1 MPQKNYTMRI
11 EYVQGNYQHAG
22 LGTYE
27 HQLAEALKK
36 HPDIELFKT
45 TTKNISGFPIFL
57 TKNISADITHFTNQE
72 LLSPFVCKN
81 KKFMAT
87 VHDLTVIKMN
97 LFSKSPS
104 KLRYFADK
112 LYKLKLAS
120 LKKAK
125 GIIVVSENT
134 KKDFL
139 EYLSFPEDKIKVTYE
154 AANPSFRPIP
164 NIKKQKHTLL
174 FVGNELPHKNM
185 PTLLSAIALV
195 KKNIPDIKLM
205 KIGSGGWRGTRAKLM
220 KLIKKLNIK
229 DAVFFKQNVPNITDY
244 YNSAEALI
252 LPSLYEGFGLPVL
265 EAMACGCPVICSNTT
280 ALPEIAGDAALYVDP
295 KQSYDIAEKII
306 ALLTNKQLK
315 QKLIRKGLER
325 NKKFTWEKCAAQ
337 TAAAYQQFAH
347 Q

>member
-1 MPQKNYTMRI
+1 MRI
-11 EYVQGNYQHAG
+11 QYVQGNYQHAG

-36 HPDIELFKT
+36 HPDIEIFKT

-57 TKNISADITHFTNQE
+57 TKTVSADLTHFTNQE
-72 LLSPFVCKN
+72 LLSPLVCRN
-81 KKFMAT
+81 KRFIAT

-112 LYKLKLAS
+112 LYKLKIAS

-125 GIIVVSENT
+125 GIMAVSENT
-134 KKDFL
+134 KKDLL
-139 EYLSFPEDKIKVTYE
+139 EYLSFPEDKIKVTHE
-154 AANPSFRPIP
+154 AANPSFRQMP
-164 NIKKQKHTLL
+164 NIKKQKHTIL

-185 PTLLSAIALV
+185 PTLLRAIALV
-195 KKNIPDIKLM
+195 KKNIPDIKLI
-205 KIGSGGWRGTRAKLM
+205 KIGSDGWRGTREKLM
-220 KLIKKLNIK
+220 TLIKTLDIK
-229 DAVFFKQNVPNITDY
+229 DAVLFKQNVPNIAEY

-252 LPSLYEGFGLPVL
+252 LPSLYEGFGLPLL
-265 EAMACGCPVICSNTT
+265 EAMACGCPVICSETT
-280 ALPEIAGDAALYVDP
+280 ALPEIAGDAALYIDP
-295 KQSYDIAEKII
+295 TQSYDIAEKIT
-306 ALLTNKQLK
+306 ALLTNEQLK

-325 NKKFTWEKCAAQ
+325 NKKFTWEKCAVQ
-337 TAAAYQQFAH
+337 TAAAYKQFTH